1 MLTPAERILPVSI
14 SDATSASSSLY
25 YSAKVRN
32 VRMRVS
38 PQFHRIVFYLNFNQ
52 QTDLT
57 FFLKQVTIKVRK
69 VLCCLII
76 SPLVVRRTFYLVGNG
91 HDRNLL
97 MIRLLFLEELYPI
110 GYIYI
115 I

>member
-1 MLTPAERILPVSI
+1 MLTPAEQILPVSI

-38 PQFHRIVFYLNFNQ
+38 PQFQRIVFYLNFNQ

-57 FFLKQVTIKVRK
+57 FFPKQVTIKVR
-69 VLCCLII
+69 
-76 SPLVVRRTFYLVGNG
+76 SLV
-91 HDRNLL
+91 
-97 MIRLLFLEELYPI
+97 
-110 GYIYI
+110 
-115 I
+115 

>member
-14 SDATSASSSLY
+14 SDATGASSSLY

-38 PQFHRIVFYLNFNQ
+38 PQFQGIVFYLNFNQ

-69 VLCCLII
+69 ILCSLVV
-76 SPLVVRRTFYLVGNG
+76 SPLVVRRTFYLVIN
-91 HDRNLL
+91 
-97 MIRLLFLEELYPI
+97 EQCQ
-110 GYIYI
+110 
-115 I
+115 

>member
-1 MLTPAERILPVSI
+1 MLTPAEQILPVSI

-38 PQFHRIVFYLNFNQ
+38 PQFQGIVFYLNFNQ

-57 FFLKQVTIKVRK
+57 FFLKQVTIKVRSL
-69 VLCCLII
+69 LCSLIV
-76 SPLVVRRTFYLVGNG
+76 SPMVVRRTFYLVGNE
-91 HDRNLL
+91 H
-97 MIRLLFLEELYPI
+97 
-110 GYIYI
+110 
-115 I
+115 

>member
-1 MLTPAERILPVSI
+1 MLTPAEQILPVSI

-38 PQFHRIVFYLNFNQ
+38 PQFQGIVFYLNFNQ

-69 VLCCLII
+69 ILCSLVV
-76 SPLVVRRTFYLVGNG
+76 SPLVVRRTFYLVIN
-91 HDRNLL
+91 
-97 MIRLLFLEELYPI
+97 EQCQ
-110 GYIYI
+110 
-115 I
+115 